1 MNFRLHS
8 FLNCVCTNN
17 KTKKWKLF
25 DPNFESLTRIWCFL
39 RQFDTIRRNSIHLNL
54 EWCKMMI
61 YIFDTIFQIQTQ
73 GPQLAKFSNMN
84 SQLGKSYINFLKHNT
99 FCLYQPFSRL
109 GLLDFFL
116 NLGGIRV
123 IFNHLDSFLTYSFTP
138 LPLHC
143 QSSSVHIKVFFLW
156 LVDSEIWIFFFH
168 NIRAKRKKDRM

>member
-39 RQFDTIRRNSIHLNL
+39 RQFDTIRRNSRYLNL

-84 SQLGKSYINFLKHNT
+84 SQLGKLYINFLKHNT
-99 FCLYQPFSRL
+99 FCLYQPFRIARFFSEFGRNP
-109 GLLDFFL
+109 GDFQ
-116 NLGGIRV
+116 
-123 IFNHLDSFLTYSFTP
+123 P
-138 LPLHC
+138 LR
-143 QSSSVHIKVFFLW
+143 
-156 LVDSEIWIFFFH
+156 FFFDLFIH
-168 NIRAKRKKDRM
+168 PPPPPLSIIFCSY